1 MLPGLRTIGNAA
13 VPERAGRAD
22 AGVAPRRRRSARGA
36 GAAVGRDMAAE
47 LLILLFLIL
56 LNGVFAMAELAL
68 VSARRAR
75 LQHAARGGNAAARR
89 ALALAERPDLVLSTA
104 QIGITLI
111 GVLAGA
117 FGGATVS
124 QRLAE
129 ALGTVPWLA
138 AHAHSVAVAIVV
150 VAITYLSLVLG
161 ELVPK
166 RLALARPEAI
176 ATAVSGFMGA
186 LARAAAPMVWLLAA
200 STNLLLRLVPVR
212 HAAEP
217 LVTDEEV
224 RHLMRVGALAG
235 HFEPAERTIVDMA
248 LRLGDRR
255 VTAMMTPR
263 TQMEALDITDPPE
276 ALKKQILDSR
286 HLRFPVVEGSPDRV
300 IGVVEVRDLLAQQF
314 TGRAFD
320 LAAATKPALYIPE
333 TVSALKA
340 LEILRSERS
349 RIGFVVDE
357 YGGFLGVV
365 TLADLLSALVSEL
378 PTAGPDQAPGM
389 VRRDDGSYLV
399 DGLMPVDV
407 LKHAFGL
414 ALPDEDERSYHT
426 VAGLVMER
434 LRRVPRPADSV
445 ELHGVRFEVMD
456 MDGRRV
462 DKVLVTLPPG
472 RREPGAP

>member
-1 MLPGLRTIGNAA
+1 MG
-13 VPERAGRAD
+13 
-22 AGVAPRRRRSARGA
+22 
-36 GAAVGRDMAAE
+36 AE
-47 LLILLFLIL
+47 LLIILLLIL
-56 LNGVFAMAELAL
+56 LNGVFAMSELAL

-75 LQHAARGGNAAARR
+75 LQHAARGGDAAARR
-89 ALALAERPDLVLSTA
+89 ALWLAEHPDLVLSTA

-129 ALGTVPWLA
+129 ILRGVPWLA
-138 AHAHSVAVAIVV
+138 GHAHTLAVAIVV

-166 RLALARPEAI
+166 RLALARPEAV
-176 ATAVSGFMGA
+176 AKAMAGFMSG
-186 LARAAAPMVWLLAA
+186 LARAAGPAVWLLSA
-200 STNLLLRLVPVR
+200 STNLLLRLLPVQR
-212 HAAEP
+212 TAEP
-217 LVTDEEV
+217 PVTDEEV

-235 HFEPAERTIVDMA
+235 QFEPTERTIVDMA
-248 LRLGDRR
+248 LRLADRR

-263 TQMEALDITDPPE
+263 TQMEALDVTDPPE
-276 ALKKQILDSR
+276 ALKRQILESR

-300 IGVVEVRDLLAQQF
+300 IGVVEVRDFLAQHF
-314 TGRAFD
+314 AGRDFD

-333 TVSALKA
+333 TVTALKA

-365 TLADLLSALVSEL
+365 TLSDLLSALVSEL
-378 PTAGPDQAPGM
+378 PTAGPDQTPGM
-389 VRRDDGSYLV
+389 VRRADGSYLV
-399 DGLMPVDV
+399 DGLLPVDV

-414 ALPDEDERSYHT
+414 ALPDEEERSYHT

-434 LRRVPRPADSV
+434 LRRVPNTADSF

-462 DKVLVTLPPG
+462 DKVLVTPPAD
-472 RREPGAP
+472 RETVSGG